1 MWEIKEPAP
10 VKLIIGILAANACC
24 MGKAVEAITET
35 FGMIDLTS
43 DIWPFTQTHYY
54 DQETGHSILRGF
66 VTLEAPIHPGTL
78 AQIKHQTNEIEKTLA
93 HSLAEHAIRPV
104 NLDPGIIEPSKL
116 VLASTKNFSHRI
128 YIGQNMFAEITL
140 IFDKGQWRFT
150 PYTYPDYQTPHYL
163 AFFDQVREKLK
174 TQLAANPRNQ
184 KPTTNNQ

>member
-10 VKLIIGILAANACC
+10 VKLIIGILAANEHCMAC
-24 MGKAVEAITET
+24 AVEAIAQT
-35 FGMIDLTS
+35 FGAIDLIS
-43 DIWPFTQTHYY
+43 DAWAFTQTHYY
-54 DQETGHSILRGF
+54 DQETGPSILRGF
-66 VTLEAPIHPGTL
+66 VAMDQPIHPGRL
-78 AQIKHQTNEIEKTLA
+78 AQIKHQTNDIEKTLA
-93 HSLAEHAIRPV
+93 QSLSEHAIRPV

-163 AFFDQVREKLK
+163 AFFSQVREKIK
-174 TQLAANPRNQ
+174 QQLASNPT
-184 KPTTNNQ
+184 PTPPSL